1 MSNKKLTDENLR
13 SLLWRTANEVYTGEL
28 DPKKGEVVAKAAREI
43 ISIEKTKI
51 AAAKAGLISPKQK
64 EQKLIG

>member
-1 MSNKKLTDENLR
+1 MSKRLTDEALR
-13 SLLWRTANEVYTGEL
+13 ALLWKTANEVYSGEL

-51 AAAKAGLISPKQK
+51 AAAKAGLISAKQK
-64 EQKLIG
+64 TQKLLG